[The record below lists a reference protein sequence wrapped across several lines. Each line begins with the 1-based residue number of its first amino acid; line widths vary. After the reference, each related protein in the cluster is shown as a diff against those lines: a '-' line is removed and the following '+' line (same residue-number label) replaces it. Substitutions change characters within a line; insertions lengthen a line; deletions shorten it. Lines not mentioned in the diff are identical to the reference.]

1 MDYTHH
7 PLAYKL
13 RKALR
18 YTRLYGPQRTW
29 NKVKSQYRM
38 NRRPADLPAQP
49 SPPRQGGHVGILGCG
64 NFAYSNIAYY
74 LRRNYGNVVRGAMDL
89 DLSHAAAL
97 YADFGARYYTDDAE
111 RVLADPEIDLVYIA
125 SNHASHAPY
134 AVAALNAGKAV
145 HVEKPHCVDEPQLR
159 ELCRAMNDSG
169 RPVSLGFN
177 RPHSAFGRHIR
188 RHLAA
193 ESGAAMMSWFIAG
206 HAIDPDHWYFHEREG
221 GRVLGNLCHW
231 TDFVYQM
238 VAPEDRFPIVITP
251 TRSQRSDCD
260 IAVTYLFGDG
270 TIAAI
275 TFSAKGHTFEGVRE
289 RFAAHR
295 GNTLIALD
303 DFHSLQVEVN
313 EVKKVR
319 KPAFRDHGHER
330 RIKSSYEMVR
340 PGSAGEP
347 VDYVWETGLL
357 FLKTKQALEERRE
370 LTVERFAMSF

>member
-1 MDYTHH
+1 MDYTRH

-18 YTRLYGPQRTW
+18 YTRLYGPGRTW
-29 NKVKSQYRM
+29 IKVKSQYRM
-38 NRRPADLPAQP
+38 NRP
-49 SPPRQGGHVGILGCG
+49 SPKLPPQPNSPRHGGHVGVLGCG
-64 NFAYSNIAYY
+64 NYAYSNIAYY
-74 LRRNYGNVVRGAMDL
+74 LRRSYGDVLRGVMDV
-89 DLSHAAAL
+89 DLGHAAAL
-97 YADFGARYYTDDAE
+97 CSDFGARYYTDDAD
-111 RVLADPEIDLVYIA
+111 RVLRDPEIDLVYVA

-134 AVAALNAGKAV
+134 AIAALTAGKAV

-159 ELCRAMNDSG
+159 ELCQTMQHSG
-169 RPVSLGFN
+169 RPLSIGFN
-177 RPHSAFGRHIR
+177 RPYSSLGTRIR

-221 GRVLGNLCHW
+221 GRILGNLCHW

-238 VAPEDRFPIVITP
+238 VAPENRFPIVITP
-251 TRSQRSDCD
+251 TRSTKSDCD

-295 GNTLIALD
+295 GNTLLALD
-303 DFHSLQVEVN
+303 DFHRLQIEVG
-313 EVKKVR
+313 ESKKVHR
-319 KPAFRDHGHER
+319 PAFRDHGHEH
-330 RIKSSYEMVR
+330 RIRTSYEMVR

-347 VDYVWETGLL
+347 VAYVWETGLL

-370 LTVERFAMSF
+370 LTVEPFETSF